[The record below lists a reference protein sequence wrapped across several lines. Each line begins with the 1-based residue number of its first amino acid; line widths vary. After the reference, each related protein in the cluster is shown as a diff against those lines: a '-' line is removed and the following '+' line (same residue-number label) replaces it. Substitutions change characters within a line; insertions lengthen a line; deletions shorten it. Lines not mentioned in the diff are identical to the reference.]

1 MLNCLF
7 SHYGSERWRGWEKW
21 KLRRSEKLVRF
32 MSRTVWKPFM
42 PFTIQILLPNLAQ
55 PKSSFRGFSE
65 LIGCRDRFT
74 LHFDVYRIEN
84 CVLWIRN
91 EVVSRFLGCLSIN
104 STHKIISNLKIVD
117 VTHKWQITD
126 PIFIYWKPPFVCV
139 SSGIDIMLL
148 LFDVIASIRERRS
161 QAYPSLS
168 LSPALIKS
176 SWLWIFYAAR

>member
-1 MLNCLF
+1 
-7 SHYGSERWRGWEKW
+7 
-21 KLRRSEKLVRF
+21 

-74 LHFDVYRIEN
+74 LHSDVYRIEN

-126 PIFIYWKPPFVCV
+126 PIFIYLKPSFVCV
-139 SSGIDIMLL
+139 SSGIDIVLL

-161 QAYPSLS
+161 QAYPSSLS
-168 LSPALIKS
+168 L
-176 SWLWIFYAAR
+176 WLKVHDSEYFTPLGNIFCVIIPPPPSHVILTNIQIRTLAATWR